1 MNINNIIQQPE
12 GRRLEFK
19 QEMPSVSDLKKTIVA
34 FSNDAGGVIYIGVKD
49 NPREIVG
56 VPEED
61 LMQIEEQIS
70 NLIFDNCA
78 PIIIPEISVVNVDG
92 LYLIKVKV
100 YRGNNFP
107 YFIKQKGKRNG
118 TYIRVGSNNR
128 LATEEIIAELERQKR
143 NVSFDSE
150 LFFENKLSELSI
162 EKFEKLFQEKTEEEL
177 NVNALRKLNLLA
189 KYNDDEKLTNA
200 LVLFSDGD
208 IKNKYFPYAKI
219 ECARFKGTS
228 TEVFI
233 DQKTFDSNI
242 AQQAEDAYEFVL
254 RHINKGAKVEGIY
267 TKTRWEYPVKAIRE
281 AIRNAVVHRDYS
293 LSGKDIKIAIYDDM
307 VEITS
312 PGNLLPSIDFNQMEA
327 RQSDIRNKVIA
338 PVFKKM
344 GLIDQ
349 WGNGLKLITDE
360 LNTYTDI
367 ELKWFE
373 RAMQFQ
379 VQFVNENFESKNE
392 EISKA
397 RPSSDQV
404 ATKSRLSSDQVKKL
418 LQLCIIPKT
427 RSEILD
433 SVGYKNHTDNYKKYI
448 EPLIQEHL
456 IELTIPEYP
465 RSSKQKYRTTLDG
478 ENLKNRND

>member
-1 MNINNIIQQPE
+1 MDINSIIQQPE
-12 GRRLEFK
+12 GRRLELK
-19 QEMPSVSDLKKTIVA
+19 QEMPTASDLSKTIIA
-34 FSNDAGGVIYIGVKD
+34 FANDAGGVLYIGVKD
-49 NPREIVG
+49 SPREIVG
-56 VPEED
+56 VPEDD
-61 LMQIEEQIS
+61 LMKVEEQIS
-70 NLIFDNCA
+70 NLIYDNCT
-78 PIIIPEISVVNVDG
+78 PIIIPEISVINADG
-92 LYLIKVKV
+92 LYLIKVQIF
-100 YRGNNFP
+100 RGNNLP
-107 YFIKQKGKRNG
+107 YYLKQKGKRGG
-118 TYIRVGSNNR
+118 THIRVGSSNR

-143 NVSFDSE
+143 NISFDAE
-150 LFFENKLSELSI
+150 LFFENELSELNLSQ
-162 EKFEKLFQEKTEEEL
+162 FESLFYEKTDEEL
-177 NVNALRKLNLLA
+177 NNNNTLKKLNLIS
-189 KYNDDEKLTNA
+189 KYNDGNRPTNA
-200 LVLFSDGD
+200 LILFSNGD

-228 TEVFI
+228 TETFI

-254 RHINKGAKVEGIY
+254 RHINKGAKVEGVY
-267 TKTRWEYPVKAIRE
+267 TKTHWEYPVKAIRE

-312 PGNLLPSIDFNQMEA
+312 PGNLLPSIDYNQMEA
-327 RQSDIRNKVIA
+327 RQSDIRNKIIA

-360 LNTYTDI
+360 LNTYNNI

-379 VQFVNENFESKNE
+379 VQFVNKDFKSKND
-392 EISKA
+392 EISKI

-404 ATKSRLSSDQVKKL
+404 ATKSRLSSDQVKNI
-418 LQLCIIPKT
+418 LQLCTIPKT
-427 RSEILD
+427 RSEVLD
-433 SVGYKNHTDNYKKYI
+433 SVGYKNHTDNYKKYL
-448 EPLIQEHL
+448 EPLIKEHL

-465 RSSKQKYRTTLDG
+465 RSSKQKYITTLEG
-478 ENLKNRND
+478 GNLKSKK